1 MAQWETI
8 EMTRQREIPSLCYHN
23 TVNSIPPLL
32 VPGEDAED
40 VPKMNPLGKL
50 LRLIGGSSPAST
62 QAAARRRR
70 RRRRRIPPDIA
81 TAPATAI

>member
-1 MAQWETI
+1 MLKHAWMLICEGV
-8 EMTRQREIPSLCYHN
+8 PDAWSSAPLCCSTLALH
-23 TVNSIPPLL
+23 
-32 VPGEDAED
+32 DAED